1 MGRAGALLALAAAAL
16 VACAAPA
23 PRKAAPAAP
32 PEAAEPALEVRSAE
46 DALRLHKLGVSE
58 ANLLDAVRASRA
70 DLRVSEAD
78 AARLAAAG
86 LPPAVLAA
94 LRAHV
99 GAPAGEDDPPT
110 LLILDA
116 SKSMGDGIEGVPKLA
131 MAKVVLLDLLERRAS
146 APVGLVAFGHRDADN
161 CEDVQSLVRV
171 APGASGRVREA
182 LNGLYARGR
191 SPLAHALAQA
201 RILLPEDGGGRV
213 LLITDGVEG
222 CGGDPCAVAGR
233 LRRSGRVAAVDVIGL
248 DPGLM
253 ARQGGA
259 CIAREGGGTFTL
271 ARNLDELAAS
281 VWRVRRARAIAAE
294 AAERGEG
301 RAADPADLVRRP
313 LGPTPSSRNERVYE
327 PPVPYDLGALRERVR
342 ALAGPNP

>member
-1 MGRAGALLALAAAAL
+1 MGRTGALLSLAAAAL
-16 VACAAPA
+16 LACAAPA
-23 PRKAAPAAP
+23 PRKAPPAP
-32 PEAAEPALEVRSAE
+32 PAAEPSLEVRSPE
-46 DALRLHKLGVSE
+46 DAVRLHRLGVSE
-58 ANLLDAVRASRA
+58 TNLLEAVRASRA

-94 LRAHV
+94 LRTHA
-99 GAPAGEDDPPT
+99 GAPVGEEDPPT

-116 SKSMGDGIEGVPKLA
+116 SRSMGDAIEGVPKLA

-161 CEDVQSLVRV
+161 CEDVQPLVRV
-171 APGASGRVREA
+171 APGASGRVRDA

-201 RILLPEDGGGRV
+201 RILLPEDGSGRV
-213 LLITDGVEG
+213 LVITDGVEG

-233 LRRSGRVAAVDVIGL
+233 LRRSGRVAAVDVVGL
-248 DPGLM
+248 DPGLL

-281 VWRVRRARAIAAE
+281 VWRVRRARAIAEE
-294 AAERGEG
+294 AAARGGEP
-301 RAADPADLVRRP
+301 AADPADLVRRP

-342 ALAGPNP
+342 ALAGPSP